1 MLKNIAAHMPG
12 VRDLISTR
20 DGLLR
25 ERGELVRER
34 GELVRER
41 GELVRERDDLL
52 RIRDELIRGQ
62 RFVPPGHF
70 YSPIPS
76 LDDVALDEARL
87 FAPPP
92 REIPGIDL
100 REAEQLAL
108 LDRLQSYYPAGVFPE
123 QKAAGFRYYFEN
135 QAYEYSDAVFYHMMI
150 RYLKPKRIIEVG
162 SGYSSCMALDTN
174 ELFLGNTVACTFI
187 EPYPDVLL
195 SLVSGEDRERVEVIA
210 TRLQDVSLERFAALE
225 ENDILF
231 VDSTHVSKIG
241 SDVNHIFF
249 EIMPLLRPGVYVHFH
264 DIFYPFEY
272 LRDWIYEGR
281 AWNEAYLLRAFLTL
295 NTSFEIVLFNTF
307 LERFHRERFARQ
319 MPLCLRNEGGSI
331 WIRKIQ

>member
-1 MLKNIAAHMPG
+1 MLKNIVARMPG
-12 VRDLISTR
+12 VRDVISAR
-20 DGLLR
+20 DELVSERGDLLR
-25 ERGELVRER
+25 Q
-34 GELVRER
+34 
-41 GELVRERDDLL
+41 RDDLL
-52 RIRDELIRGQ
+52 RVRDDLKHERDELIRAQGC
-62 RFVPPGHF
+62 VPPGHF

-76 LDDVALDEARL
+76 LDDVARDEARL
-87 FAPPP
+87 FGPWP
-92 REIPGIDL
+92 REIPGIAL

-108 LDRLQSYYPAGVFPE
+108 LDRLQPYYPDGVFPVE
-123 QKAAGFRYYFEN
+123 KAAGFRYYFEN
-135 QAYEYSDAVFYHMMI
+135 LAYGYSDAVFYHMMI